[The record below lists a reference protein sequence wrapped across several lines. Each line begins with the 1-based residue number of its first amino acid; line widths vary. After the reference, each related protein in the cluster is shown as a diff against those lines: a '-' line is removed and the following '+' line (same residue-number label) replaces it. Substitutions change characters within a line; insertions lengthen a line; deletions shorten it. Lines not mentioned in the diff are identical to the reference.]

1 MNKISKDRALAALV
15 RTFFKYFLTGIMEGK
30 DIHDPKAVKQTL
42 LEHYEHVAQVYNRE
56 AFYAIARMNYE
67 AAEIEN
73 AIRQQPATDLM
84 QLVRIACRTEPFYQ
98 TMVEEYKRHFL
109 LLLEGRLA
117 TSEEAAQ
124 YTPCPEAVSSTS
136 PLPSTSL
143 TAWPKMPTA
152 KPGKYAP
159 QTASHEPY
167 IIR

>member
-15 RTFFKYFLTGIMEGK
+15 RTFFKYFLTGMMEGK
-30 DIHDPKAVKQTL
+30 DLNDAKAVKQTL
-42 LEHYEHVAQVYNRE
+42 LEYYEHVSRIYNQE

-67 AAEIEN
+67 AQEIEDALRRN
-73 AIRQQPATDLM
+73 PTNDLM

-124 YTPCPEAVSSTS
+124 YTPCAEAGFIDE
-136 PLPSTSL
+136 PL
-143 TAWPKMPTA
+143 AID
-152 KPGKYAP
+152 
-159 QTASHEPY
+159 
-167 IIR
+167 IIDRMAQNAYSEARKICSANGQP

>member
-73 AIRQQPATDLM
+73 ALRQQPATDLM

-124 YTPCPEAVSSTS
+124 YTPAPKPVSSTS

-143 TAWPKMPTA
+143 TAWPGKPTP

>member
-15 RTFFKYFLTGIMEGK
+15 RTFFKYFLTGMMEGK
-30 DIHDPKAVKQTL
+30 DLNDAKAVKQTL
-42 LEHYEHVAQVYNRE
+42 LEYYEHVSRIYNQE

-67 AAEIEN
+67 AQEIEDALRRN
-73 AIRQQPATDLM
+73 PTNDLM

-124 YTPCPEAVSSTS
+124 YTPCPEAGLIDE
-136 PLPSTSL
+136 PL
-143 TAWPKMPTA
+143 AID
-152 KPGKYAP
+152 
-159 QTASHEPY
+159 
-167 IIR
+167 IIDRMARQAYSEARKICSANGQP

>member
-42 LEHYEHVAQVYNRE
+42 LEYYEHVAQVYNRE
-56 AFYAIARMNYE
+56 AFYAIARMNYG

-73 AIRQQPATDLM
+73 ALRQQPATDLM

-124 YTPCPEAVSSTS
+124 YTPCPEAGLIDE
-136 PLPSTSL
+136 PL
-143 TAWPKMPTA
+143 AID
-152 KPGKYAP
+152 
-159 QTASHEPY
+159 
-167 IIR
+167 IIDRMARQAYSEARKICSANGQP